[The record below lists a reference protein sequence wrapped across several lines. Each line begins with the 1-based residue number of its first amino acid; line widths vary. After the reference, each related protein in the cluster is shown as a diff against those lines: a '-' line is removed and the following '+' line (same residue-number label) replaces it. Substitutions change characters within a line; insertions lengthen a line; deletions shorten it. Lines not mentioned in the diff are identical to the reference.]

1 MLGTFSPPTSTATE
15 SSAID
20 PSPVERMEGL
30 SNPFIAEMTIA
41 DQLDIPPC
49 TFVLSSSPA
58 RISMTSPAPI
68 STTSS
73 PTSTRFVSKIMDFD
87 KVSGKDVSINQAL
100 T

>member
-20 PSPVERMEGL
+20 PSPVKRMEGTV
-30 SNPFIAEMTIA
+30 NPFIAEMTMT

-58 RISMTSPAPI
+58 RLSMTSPAPI

-73 PTSTRFVSKIMDFD
+73 PTSTRVAPKIMEYS
-87 KVSGKDVSINQAL
+87 KVSGKDVS
-100 T
+100 TF